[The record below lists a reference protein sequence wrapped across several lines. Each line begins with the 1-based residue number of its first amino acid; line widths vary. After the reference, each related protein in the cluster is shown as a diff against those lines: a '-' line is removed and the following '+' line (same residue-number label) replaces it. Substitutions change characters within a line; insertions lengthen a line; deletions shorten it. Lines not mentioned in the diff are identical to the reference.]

1 MLDTWFWMYGLRVLV
16 VTIAMVA
23 IIYGVYFWLKAK
35 GLSAARQQNS
45 VHQPVKPPT
54 WLLALQQR
62 FGMAPLSAMSS
73 KSQQADARHYQ
84 NSQKQ
89 LQQPVLNN
97 SLVTLTGAM
106 PLGEHQHVGVV
117 SIGDKHWV
125 VATGNDGGVK
135 VLAETSASQPELA
148 KSPSKEA
155 D

>member
-1 MLDTWFWMYGLRVLV
+1 MYGLRVLV

-35 GLSAARQQNS
+35 GGAATRQQNGL
-45 VHQPVKPPT
+45 HQPVKPPM

-62 FGMAPLSAMSS
+62 FGMSPLSASPAMAS
-73 KSQQADARHYQ
+73 KSQQADTRHYQ

-89 LQQPVLNN
+89 VQQSVLNN

-117 SIGDKHWV
+117 SVGDKHWV
-125 VATGNDGGVK
+125 VATGNDGGVQ
-135 VLAETSASQPELA
+135 VLAETSASQPKLG
-148 KSPSKEA
+148 KPPSKEA